1 MIHNFIS
8 WIPLFLC
15 NPFFF
20 ELPLIQLIALSP
32 RSYLILS
39 GVGVG
44 GLEGDGDVYR
54 PDNLDEFRRF
64 VLENTDGLGVHFM
77 MADGVRI

>member
-1 MIHNFIS
+1 M
-8 WIPLFLC
+8 
-15 NPFFF
+15 
-20 ELPLIQLIALSP
+20 
-32 RSYLILS
+32 ILS

-64 VLENTDGLGVHFM
+64 VLENTDGLGVHFI